1 MQERGVTEAKWG
13 RGGVLLRHFDGTKGT
28 TGQKGALA
36 HLDGV
41 HDAHRQLLG
50 GHQFLIRKEGR
61 LGQFHIY
68 FTPDL
73 VAISS

>member
-1 MQERGVTEAKWG
+1 MLTLWQVRGA
-13 RGGVLLRHFDGTKGT
+13 DP
-28 TGQKGALA
+28 LA

-50 GHQFLIRKEGR
+50 GHQLLIIKEGR
-61 LGQFHIY
+61 LSSQFRIY

-73 VAISS
+73 VATCATCWCTVRVRTHIPW